1 MDNLKKN
8 FFLIIKPNHFA
19 FHVVSE
25 DYKILLNEEIFYNV
39 QNLENNANVIKKFL
53 DENIFKIEKKFNIYI
68 EEIYLIIDDK
78 NFINVD
84 ISLIKD
90 SKFLSTKIE
99 NISND
104 LSNIKESILKSNIDF
119 ELVHMIINK
128 FIIDKKDYLVL
139 PEQINQKK
147 IFLEIRLICLK
158 TKALI
163 NFKKILSRY
172 QISIK
177 KIFNYEYVDSFKLD
191 RTDNISLVA
200 IRLINGLNQNEINLQ
215 KQNLKNRGFFEK
227 FFQFFS

>member
-1 MDNLKKN
+1 MNNLKKV

-39 QNLENNANVIKKFL
+39 QNLENNANDIKKFL
-53 DENIFKIEKKFNIYI
+53 DENIFEIEKKFNLYI

-78 NFINVD
+78 SFINVD

-90 SKFLSTKIE
+90 FKFLSTKIE

-128 FIIDKKDYLVL
+128 FIMDKKDYSVL
-139 PEQINQKK
+139 PEQANQKNV
-147 IFLEIRLICLK
+147 FLELRLICLK
-158 TKALI
+158 TKTLI

-177 KIFNYEYVDSFKLD
+177 KILNYEYVDSFKLD
-191 RTDNISLVA
+191 RSDNISLVA
-200 IRLINGLNQNEINLQ
+200 IKLINGLNQNEINLQ

>member
-1 MDNLKKN
+1 MR
-8 FFLIIKPNHFA
+8 
-19 FHVVSE
+19 
-25 DYKILLNEEIFYNV
+25 
-39 QNLENNANVIKKFL
+39 
-53 DENIFKIEKKFNIYI
+53 EKKFNLYI

-78 NFINVD
+78 SFINVD

-90 SKFLSTKIE
+90 FKFLSTKIE

-128 FIIDKKDYLVL
+128 FIMDKKDYSVL
-139 PEQINQKK
+139 PEQANQKNV
-147 IFLEIRLICLK
+147 FLELRLICLK
-158 TKALI
+158 TKTLI

-177 KIFNYEYVDSFKLD
+177 KILNYEYVDSFKLD
-191 RTDNISLVA
+191 RSDNISLVA
-200 IRLINGLNQNEINLQ
+200 IKLINGLNQNEINLQ